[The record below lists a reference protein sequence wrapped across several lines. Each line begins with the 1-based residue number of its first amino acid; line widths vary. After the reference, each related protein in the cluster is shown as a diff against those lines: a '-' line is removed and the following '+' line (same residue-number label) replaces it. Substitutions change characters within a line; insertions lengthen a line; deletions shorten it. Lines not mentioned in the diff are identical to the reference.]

1 MSQFGMQ
8 MPGARLK
15 RSASPD
21 VYTGLMVLATA
32 FLLAGCV
39 VMFGAASK
47 VGKGGS
53 AFSLQEA
60 GKIELAAQKK

>member
-8 MPGARLK
+8 MPGARLR

-21 VYTGLMVLATA
+21 VYTGLMVLSTA
-32 FLLAGCV
+32 FLLAACII
-39 VMFGAASK
+39 MFGAASK

-53 AFSLQEA
+53 AFTLQEA
-60 GKIELAAQKK
+60 AKIEIAGAKK

>member
-21 VYTGLMVLATA
+21 VYTGLMVFATF
-32 FLLAGCV
+32 FLLAGCI

-53 AFSLQEA
+53 AFTLQEP
-60 GKIELAAQKK
+60 GKIELSAAKK